1 MRDSIPLMPLDL
13 AETAMS
19 ASSEGAKT
27 DIPAQRFDLL
37 TWAAAALFLLALGL
51 AAIPAFQAG
60 PTTFASLLL
69 LGGLGGVAF
78 IGFLAFRNGAPGAA
92 PEEADGD
99 TFIDALP
106 EAAAVAAPDGRI
118 LQSNAPWR
126 EALGALRRLPK
137 GAGLFPALAQ
147 ARRGEIGRG
156 AMKAGGAERSVSVG
170 RLSDDRLLVR
180 LDEVQSE
187 PLRLTTGAAQTLG
200 ASAAAA
206 APLRAAPTTLD
217 AFASASPFG
226 AALLNGDDPFTA
238 VIVEANASLTA
249 MTGAAPGSVFGA
261 LIEPASRADAEA
273 RIAQGRGG
281 PSEVHLARD
290 ITRTAHLYLAR
301 IDGRWTAYLVDVT
314 EQKAMERQLAQAN
327 KMQAVGQLAAGVA
340 HDFNNLIS
348 GINFQLDELQQ
359 RHPLGDPS
367 YEGLTAVRQ
376 TAARAADL
384 VRKLKTYSRQETV
397 RRETLDLGEVISEF
411 EVLLRRVLRE
421 DVPLKTEYGRNLP
434 LVRADKGQLEMAVMN
449 LAVNARDAIR
459 SGGGTT
465 VSIRTACL
473 THEEALAQGYGGDAP
488 GDMAL
493 IEVSDDGPG
502 IPVEIQQKIFEP
514 FFTTKPVGEGTGFG
528 LATVYGIV
536 KQSDGWIHVDSA
548 AGKGAAFRIFL
559 PVHIPSAVAPA
570 ATVEAAAKPRTVAR
584 DLSGVGRILFVEDED
599 SVRSVAAR
607 LLRAR
612 GYEVIEAADGEEA
625 LLLAE
630 EHAGKIDLLISD
642 VVMPGMDGPTL
653 LKHARGYLGDAPVM
667 FISGYAEAEFSD
679 LLEGETGV
687 SFLAKPIDIK
697 TLAERVKQELQ
708 AA

>member
-1 MRDSIPLMPLDL
+1 M
-13 AETAMS
+13 T
-19 ASSEGAKT
+19 ASSEVAKPNT
-27 DIPAQRFDLL
+27 AGPRMDIL
-37 TWAAAALFLLALGL
+37 TWAAAALFVLALGL
-51 AAIPAFQAG
+51 AAAPALKAG
-60 PTTFASLLL
+60 PATLAGMLL
-69 LGGLGGVAF
+69 LGGLAGVAF
-78 IGFLAFRNGAPGAA
+78 VGFLAFRGSAA
-92 PEEADGD
+92 PAVPEDPEA
-99 TFIDALP
+99 FIDALP

-118 LQSNAPWR
+118 LQANSRWR
-126 EALGALRRLPK
+126 EAVGELRRLPK
-137 GAGLFPALAQ
+137 GSTLFPAMAQ
-147 ARRGEIGRG
+147 ARRGEVGRG
-156 AMKAGGAERSVSVG
+156 ALKARGMERTVSVG
-170 RLSDDRLLVR
+170 RLSEDRLLVR
-180 LDEVQSE
+180 LEEPAVE
-187 PLRLTTGAAQTLG
+187 PLRLANP
-200 ASAAAA
+200 
-206 APLRAAPTTLD
+206 APLPPADDGSLAIPPVPGLAATPVVLD
-217 AFASASPFG
+217 PFASSSPFG
-226 AALLNGDDPFTA
+226 AALLDGADPFTA
-238 VIVEANASLTA
+238 SIVEANPSLVA
-249 MTGAAPGSVFGA
+249 MTGAKPGAIFGE
-261 LIEPASRADAEA
+261 LIDPATRADAQA
-273 RIAQGRGG
+273 RFDQGRGG
-281 PSEVHLARD
+281 PTEVHLSIDTAR
-290 ITRTAHLYLAR
+290 IAHLYLAQA
-301 IDGRWTAYLVDVT
+301 GRGWTAYLVDVT
-314 EQKAMERQLAQAN
+314 EQKQMERQLAQAN

-465 VSIRTACL
+465 VSIRTAGL
-473 THEEALAQGYGGDAP
+473 THDQAIALGYGGDAP

-493 IEVSDDGPG
+493 IEVADDGPG
-502 IPVEIQQKIFEP
+502 IPEEIMNKIFEP

-548 AGKGAAFRIFL
+548 VGKGAAFRIFL
-559 PVHIPSAVAPA
+559 PVHVPLAGAAPQPV
-570 ATVEAAAKPRTVAR
+570 VEAVKPRTVAR
-584 DLSGVGRILFVEDED
+584 DLSGVGRILFVEDENA
-599 SVRSVAAR
+599 VRGVAAR

-625 LLLAE
+625 LILAE
-630 EHAGKIDLLISD
+630 ENAGRIDLMISD

-653 LKHARGYLGDAPVM
+653 LKQARGYLNGAPVM

-697 TLAERVKQELQ
+697 MLAERVKQELQ